1 MRRETRMKPHSVRYM
16 LLLLMC
22 VFPLLTA
29 SADNVNNLLQ
39 AFGEGKGDDSRQV
52 GRQLLTYLQKEG
64 IADET
69 LKLHED
75 MHPDTLRQQV
85 WYWSGEYFYDRQ
97 QYENAVEYALKA
109 LPLCHAGNDR
119 NVEGACLNLLAISN
133 TRLGY
138 YQQAAKYAKLCNQLD
153 MESGDPGNI
162 SSSLNTLAAIYLAA
176 RQPHEAEKYVLKGI
190 SECQKT
196 DNKARLAVLYGMACE
211 VYNAQENFEKG
222 LSYAEQACT
231 LEQELG
237 NTDKMAIRLSQ
248 KAASLI
254 GLGHM
259 DKAMV
264 LLQKAIP
271 VFRKDGN
278 RQSLGISCNQMG
290 RLLLKGNRQAEAARY
305 YQEAADIFIALGDS
319 YGESHARQGLYY
331 ALKAT
336 DPQRAMEN
344 IDRYNI
350 LKDSLYANA
359 TSEQLARFHEEF
371 SVDELQAATES
382 ARRNSYIILA
392 IALGLILLL
401 SGLAWW
407 LMHRQSRRNAT
418 RYESLASDLEQI
430 REEHRQLQGYYSNA
444 IVASRPEADTLSEHD
459 KQFLERTAILLN
471 EQLKGGNPSIEMLAA
486 ELGMSGKQF
495 SRRLKDLTGDS
506 PKEYLLQMRMQKA
519 RHLLDQHPELTIGE
533 VAYRCGYEEK
543 ANFTRAFKRHF
554 GVTPSNY
561 AASEKACAE
570 TDAPQE
576 SVDELAS
583 EA

>member
-1 MRRETRMKPHSVRYM
+1 MRRETRMKPHPVRYM

-39 AFGEGKGDDSRQV
+39 VFGEGKTDDNRQI
-52 GRQLLTYLQKEG
+52 GRQLLAYFQKEG

-69 LKLHED
+69 LKNAETL
-75 MHPDTLRQQV
+75 HPDTLRQQV
-85 WYWSGEYFYDRQ
+85 WYWSAEYFYDRQ

-109 LPLCHAGNDR
+109 LPLCHVGDDR

-133 TRLGY
+133 IRLGY
-138 YQQAAKYAKLCNQLD
+138 YQRAAKYAKLCNQLD
-153 MESGDPGNI
+153 MESGDPENI

-190 SECQKT
+190 HECQKT
-196 DNKARLAVLYGMACE
+196 DNKTRLAVLYGMACE

-237 NTDKMAIRLSQ
+237 DTDKMAIRLSQ

-254 GLGHM
+254 GLGQM
-259 DKAMV
+259 DKAMA

-271 VFRKDGN
+271 VFRKNGN

-290 RLLLKGNRQAEAARY
+290 RLLLKGDRRAEAVRY
-305 YQEAADIFIALGDS
+305 YQEAADIFTALGDS

-331 ALKAT
+331 ALKTT

-344 IDRYNI
+344 IDRYNV

-382 ARRNSYIILA
+382 ARRNNYVILA

-401 SGLAWW
+401 VGLAWW
-407 LMHRQSRRNAT
+407 LMHRQNHHNAT